1 MTVVLLDGRKLPN
14 QDWEGDDFTPGAG
27 GQYVTCTDTAA
38 GRDVAYATNGRKD
51 IDGKVYRAHVKP
63 RDPNGVSLPQARDA
77 VKEVTGL
84 TMKLAGHDLGLWT
97 PDDALDH
104 LRAKKGLVMQLWYAA
119 IPRMYRYQLAAD
131 FGHAMWASHYSPTS
145 GTRVWDPLDPNL
157 SHHGQWI
164 PWPFVRDAMLEWQR
178 RCGTRTL
185 LVGYVPLQ
193 PLAA

>member
-1 MTVVLLDGRKLPN
+1 MTLVLLDGRKLPN

-27 GQYVTCTDTAA
+27 GQYVTCTDTSA

-63 RDPNGVSLPQARDA
+63 PDPNGVSLPQARDA

-84 TMKLAGHDLGLWT
+84 TMKLAGHDAGLWT
-97 PDDALDH
+97 PDDALAH
-104 LRAKKGLVMQLWYAA
+104 LRAKKGLVMQLWYAE
-119 IPRMYRYQLAAD
+119 IPRQYRYQLFAG
-131 FGHAMWASHYSPTS
+131 FGHAMFATHYSPTS
-145 GTRVWDPLDPNL
+145 GVRVWDPLDPNL
-157 SHHGQWI
+157 AHHGQWV

-185 LVGYVPLQ
+185 LVGYVPL
-193 PLAA
+193 LAA